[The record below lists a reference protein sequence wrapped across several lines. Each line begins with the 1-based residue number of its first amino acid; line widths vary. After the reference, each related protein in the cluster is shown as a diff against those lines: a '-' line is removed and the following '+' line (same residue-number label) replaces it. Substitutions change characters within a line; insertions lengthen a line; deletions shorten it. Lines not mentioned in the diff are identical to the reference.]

1 MKRVN
6 RRGGQEGTM
15 GFGREKERRKNRR
28 REGRQRN
35 RGGRMIRRDGKAG
48 AEEERRHAM
57 AKVKTGSEKD
67 RWLEEMG
74 NTREIYKVCYHQRQH
89 LLRFFFFSS
98 EHQAHEILYEKNKEF
113 HDQTILENNEFYI
126 HPLPLETHI
135 HLNIIKAL
143 RGLATKKPV

>member
-1 MKRVN
+1 
-6 RRGGQEGTM
+6 M

-57 AKVKTGSEKD
+57 AKEKTGSEKD
-67 RWLEEMG
+67 SWLEEMG
-74 NTREIYKVCYHQRQH
+74 NKREIYKVCYHQRQH
-89 LLRFFFFSS
+89 LLRFFFFPHNTKPMKYSMKKIKSS
-98 EHQAHEILYEKNKEF
+98 MIKQFWKTMNSIYTLF
-113 HDQTILENNEFYI
+113 PWRLTM
-126 HPLPLETHI
+126 